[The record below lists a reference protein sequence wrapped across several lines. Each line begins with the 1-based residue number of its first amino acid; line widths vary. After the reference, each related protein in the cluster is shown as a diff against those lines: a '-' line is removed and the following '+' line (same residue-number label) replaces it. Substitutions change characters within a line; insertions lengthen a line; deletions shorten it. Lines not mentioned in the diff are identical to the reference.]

1 MVRRTARSLP
11 DWRGRTI
18 TSHVSDSV
26 SGFIGLVVEPVAAT
40 IQAAYELAATL
51 LPADAEQR
59 LGPGSLPHLT
69 LTQCAVHQLPR
80 ARVAAFADRLTQQ
93 LAGHGLPLEP
103 VIAFGGG
110 FLFWCVEAEVPE
122 RSVLQHAHEDAI
134 TLGQGFLDPV
144 ANGAVVEATRR
155 LTGEDATLVANA
167 RDCGYA
173 FVRDRYLPHVTLGFD
188 PRLSASK
195 GAAAG
200 FQSREH
206 RHTLRIERVV
216 AVQFGAYGRVER
228 VLDV

>member
-1 MVRRTARSLP
+1 MS
-11 DWRGRTI
+11 RTI
-18 TSHVSDSV
+18 TSHVSDNL
-26 SGFIGLVVEPVAAT
+26 SGFVGLVVEPDAAT

-51 LPADAEQR
+51 LPADAEER

-80 ARVAAFADRLTQQ
+80 AWIAAFADRLTQR
-93 LAGHGLPLEP
+93 LAGRGVPQGP

-110 FLFWCVEAEVPE
+110 FLFWCVAAEAPE
-122 RSVLQHAHEDAI
+122 RSVLQHAHVKAI
-134 TLGQGFLDPV
+134 TLGQGFFDPV

-155 LTGEDATLVANA
+155 LTDDDTTLVANA

-188 PRLSASK
+188 PRLSASAG
-195 GAAAG
+195 GAPG
-200 FQSREH
+200 FQSQEH

-228 VLDV
+228 VLTV